1 MAVPIAAIGKKA
13 LEILGSNEQ
22 GRKFLGYI
30 IGIALFLILLPAIVL
45 YALFGGITGNID
57 SDQIIASLSADQQE
71 KIDEIND
78 AIKRIREVFTEK
90 GLTENDVQKAQELYI
105 GLLIGQEVNGKFY
118 DDLAWCFQ
126 NVTEETSLYDNLASQ
141 FSVTLTDEEKAY
153 LDGKFGV
160 TGGMQTKI
168 LLKNSFKLEESQ

>member
-13 LEILGSNEQ
+13 LEILGSNKQ

-45 YALFGGITGNID
+45 YALFGGITGDID
-57 SDQIIASLSADQQE
+57 SDQMIASLSAYQQE
-71 KIDEIND
+71 KIDEINN

-105 GLLIGQEVNGKFY
+105 GLLVGQEVNEKFY
-118 DDLAWCFQ
+118 DDLTWCFQ
-126 NVTEETSLYDNLASQ
+126 NVTERSSLYDNLASR
-141 FSVTLTDEEKAY
+141 FSVTLTDEEKVY
-153 LDGKFGV
+153 LDGK
-160 TGGMQTKI
+160 I
-168 LLKNSFKLEESQ
+168 RRDR